1 MIRIKSETN
10 VATSHGLRHECF
22 MSFVKIS
29 AAVVFQNSL
38 DDLPGTILATF
49 PDNNE
54 NAMT

>member
-1 MIRIKSETN
+1 MISIKSETN

-22 MSFVKIS
+22 MSFVKNS

-38 DDLPGTILATF
+38 DDLLGTILATF